1 MFNYQQK
8 VEFIVWT
15 AYLFAAES
23 VSAHVGCVFM
33 LWKYN
38 ENLRR
43 DGHCRSA
50 GGLRSHSPLR
60 RQNRLSVL
68 FSIRSAA
75 AWRYDCIRSAPKPQ
89 GYEVE
94 RIFLSR
100 IRQTSFDISQY
111 GTRVAQIDMYPVAG
125 ARTISITLISGAK
138 QVNAAVDSIIQP
150 CLER

>member
-1 MFNYQQK
+1 
-8 VEFIVWT
+8 
-15 AYLFAAES
+15 
-23 VSAHVGCVFM
+23 M

-50 GGLRSHSPLR
+50 GGLRSHSPFGDKTVY
-60 RQNRLSVL
+60 QSYSVSDRPGL
-68 FSIRSAA
+68 Q
-75 AWRYDCIRSAPKPQ
+75 WRYDCIRSALKPQ

-94 RIFLSR
+94 RIFPE
-100 IRQTSFDISQY
+100 QNAPNFFDISQY
-111 GTRVAQIDMYPVAG
+111 GTRVAQIDMYQVAG